1 MTPYLLYNVLL
12 CLASPLLLLY
22 YLYKAVVLGKARRGL
37 VQQLGFYN
45 REELAGR
52 LVGEP
57 RIWVHAVSVGE
68 VMAAAGLVEAL
79 RQELPEAS
87 LIVSTTTDTGQE
99 TAAKQLKSAN
109 ALVYFPLD
117 FAFAVRGAMKAL
129 RPDVFVMIETELWP
143 NVLHAMRRADVGALL
158 ANGRVSDRNL
168 KSWRY
173 LTPFMRWLYDHVDAF
188 AMRAEFDANRLLE
201 QGVAPGRVYVTGEM
215 KMDQPLQKL
224 APEERAELRA
234 DLRLPDDGRLLLV
247 GSTHPGEEKLVLDAY
262 WRIRMKHPETR
273 LMLAPRHLDRL
284 EEVEAAI
291 QSHGFRPLRRTE
303 LQRLAPEEESVADRP
318 ASVEE
323 PVLLLDTMGEL
334 ARLYGAC
341 DIAYIGGSLVPRGG
355 HNVLEPAIQGC
366 PVLFGPHMQNFRS
379 LAELLQSKGVAW
391 EVATP
396 EDLAERVCLL
406 LGDPAELLAVEERAA
421 ATIAEN
427 RGASRRN
434 ARLIAKLAGG
444 WRP

>member
-1 MTPYLLYNVLL
+1 
-12 CLASPLLLLY
+12 
-22 YLYKAVVLGKARRGL
+22 
-37 VQQLGFYN
+37 
-45 REELAGR
+45 
-52 LVGEP
+52 
-57 RIWVHAVSVGE
+57 
-68 VMAAAGLVEAL
+68 
-79 RQELPEAS
+79 
-87 LIVSTTTDTGQE
+87 
-99 TAAKQLKSAN
+99 
-109 ALVYFPLD
+109 
-117 FAFAVRGAMKAL
+117 
-129 RPDVFVMIETELWP
+129 
-143 NVLHAMRRADVGALL
+143 
-158 ANGRVSDRNL
+158 
-168 KSWRY
+168 
-173 LTPFMRWLYDHVDAF
+173 
-188 AMRAEFDANRLLE
+188 
-201 QGVAPGRVYVTGEM
+201 
-215 KMDQPLQKL
+215 
-224 APEERAELRA
+224 
-234 DLRLPDDGRLLLV
+234 
-247 GSTHPGEEKLVLDAY
+247 
-262 WRIRMKHPETR
+262 MKHPETR

-341 DIAYIGGSLVPRGG
+341 DIACIGGSLVPRGG